1 MEHLLSESLFPSK
14 RPSKK
19 NLHVQ
24 DSDTTVIDS
33 KNESKKD
40 PLSSQIWRLY
50 TKAKDNL
57 PNGSRLENMTWR
69 MMAMTLN
76 KRRNSAGMEI
86 DQQGWSSNSAVAS
99 TSSSAP
105 ASENFYL
112 PSDQAAVE
120 FAKQTM
126 PMERAVI
133 SSTGF
138 RSHENSNLSEQQRPS
153 TSYNHRTYALTD
165 SQVRTSVLYA
175 YLYTSVVCE
184 PCGFL
189 VALPLLRHFLPAFHH
204 NVLIPIAPYLNP
216 HRLTIGRTGF
226 PSSCIFFL

>member
-19 NLHVQ
+19 SLNVQ

-86 DQQGWSSNSAVAS
+86 DQQGWSSNSAAAS

-105 ASENFYL
+105 ASESFYL

-138 RSHENSNLSEQQRPS
+138 RSHENSNLSEQQRQS
-153 TSYNHRTYALTD
+153 TLYNHRTHALTD

-175 YLYTSVVCE
+175 YLYTSVRAVWIFWWHR
-184 PCGFL
+184 PFF
-189 VALPLLRHFLPAFHH
+189 VIFYPHF
-204 NVLIPIAPYLNP
+204 
-216 HRLTIGRTGF
+216 TIMF
-226 PSSCIFFL
+226 